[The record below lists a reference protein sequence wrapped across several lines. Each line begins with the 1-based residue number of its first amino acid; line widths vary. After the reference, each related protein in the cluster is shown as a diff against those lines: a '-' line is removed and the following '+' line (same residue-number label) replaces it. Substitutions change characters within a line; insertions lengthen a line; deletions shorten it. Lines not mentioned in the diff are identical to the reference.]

1 MFRHGPDKW
10 ARRGGLLA
18 ALVALIALAA
28 PLGGARA
35 AAPPSSADTVQEWN
49 LHASNALMNA
59 PPNALPPPPI
69 PGAGQPPHVAAAA
82 PRDGAG
88 GRL

>member
-10 ARRGGLLA
+10 ARRGGVLA

-35 AAPPSSADTVQEWN
+35 AEPPQSADTVREWN
-49 LHASNALMNA
+49 LHASNALINA
-59 PPNALPPPPI
+59 PTAGI
-69 PGAGQPPHVAAAA
+69 PGAGQPPHGLAAA